1 MGGGGGITAASFKM
15 WGWTRAGRER
25 RTPSSMSCADGN
37 LASLLLKLSG
47 AHQVAAIL
55 GETIELKL
63 QPWLLS
69 SQKCEDMLR
78 CRLPL
83 LDNVL

>member
-1 MGGGGGITAASFKM
+1 
-15 WGWTRAGRER
+15 
-25 RTPSSMSCADGN
+25 MSCADGN